1 MAFSKTLYWLA
12 LCILPLSVCATNGE
26 TCNRL
31 YAAAKYREAM
41 ACYMQPDIITHPAVM
56 NRIGY
61 MHSKGQGVPADPE
74 KAAYWYRRSAETGF
88 AAAQF
93 NIGIRYEQGRGVPQ
107 DASEAAKW
115 FLKAAEQ
122 GLADAEETM
131 GYYYAS
137 GTGVTKDYREAM
149 KWFRRAVEHGNT
161 SACSSIGILYDKGD
175 GVPIDHN
182 RAVQYYIMGAMG
194 GDAQAQALLAFKY
207 LLGGGLS
214 KDKRRAAYWFEKAA
228 NNGYP
233 IAMQQ
238 MVKIYTYGRYGYDRD
253 PEKAEYW
260 RNRYN
265 QTIDEQRKTGSRS
278 VEPPL
283 PFSLPSLTD

>member
-1 MAFSKTLYWLA
+1 M
-12 LCILPLSVCATNGE
+12 
-26 TCNRL
+26 R
-31 YAAAKYREAM
+31 
-41 ACYMQPDIITHPAVM
+41 
-56 NRIGY
+56 
-61 MHSKGQGVPADPE
+61 
-74 KAAYWYRRSAETGF
+74 
-88 AAAQF
+88 
-93 NIGIRYEQGRGVPQ
+93 
-107 DASEAAKW
+107 
-115 FLKAAEQ
+115 AAEQ

-214 KDKRRAAYWFEKAA
+214 KDKRRAAYWFEQAA